1 LQFIKTPNSRLFH
14 ITKIYIS
21 KYNVEKSKDKIT
33 IIGKLKVKYPMVKHG
48 FMLHSPLKKTLDI
61 FDVHI
66 IPFENQ
72 ELSIDK
78 IFTNGFSSLVIV

>member
-1 LQFIKTPNSRLFH
+1 
-14 ITKIYIS
+14 
-21 KYNVEKSKDKIT
+21 
-33 IIGKLKVKYPMVKHG
+33 MVKDG
-48 FMLHSPLKKTLDI
+48 FMLHSPLKKTFDI

-78 IFTNGFSSLVIV
+78 IFTNGFLS